1 MCSCSKCGKEFQHK
15 PTSKLYEIDG
25 LCSKC
30 RSLLPENLDK
40 LRKTKECPVCG
51 KLILKSSDYCNRCSQ
66 LGELNR
72 MYTDGH
78 SITTRTCNICGKP
91 ISVHASNGVCNSC
104 RDRSGDKNPNYR
116 GSECTSAIYNTSEY
130 FKWRFSIYRRDN
142 YTCKCCGCNDGGI
155 DAHHIYPKSKFPDLI
170 FVLSNGITLCKKCHH
185 SIYSRELKFA
195 ELFTELI
202 ASS

>member
-25 LCSKC
+25 LCCKC

-51 KLILKSSDYCNRCSQ
+51 KMILKSSDYCNRCSQ

-78 SITTRTCNICGKP
+78 SVTTRTCEKCGK
-91 ISVHASNGVCNSC
+91 ILSNHTQQGFCNSC
-104 RDRSGDKNPNYR
+104 RDRSGSKGSNYR
-116 GSECTSAIYNTSEY
+116 GSHYSNRIYSTKEY
-130 FKWRFSIYRRDN
+130 LDWKLNVYERDN
-142 YTCKCCGCNDGGI
+142 FTCKCCGSSGCKI
-155 DAHHIYPKSKFPDLI
+155 DAHHIYPKSEFPDI
-170 FVLSNGITLCKKCHH
+170 VFDVSNGITLCKKCH
-185 SIYSRELKFA
+185 YSTYSKELKFA